1 MKTEYLKSFTA
12 VVESKSF
19 SAAAK
24 RLFLS
29 QPAISTHI
37 KQLEEELC
45 VQLLTRSTK
54 DVQLTEAGLLFYPYA
69 LRILETERE
78 AFFSLHGK
86 EGGLKGTVQIAA
98 STVPANYL
106 LADFISYMS
115 SRYPEIS
122 YRINEGD
129 STEVFQEVM
138 HFDAEIGVCGF
149 QTKNPKCIYD
159 ELFTDEIVLVTP
171 NTPYF
176 VAFGKEIPETELLRL
191 RFVTR
196 EKGSG
201 TGMAAKNL
209 EHQLGLTESTMNI
222 AAQFDSTELVKRAVA
237 GNVGAAFISKTA
249 AEDYVREGRILM
261 FEFPQMDARRSFYMV
276 RHRDRILSQPAA
288 LTMKEL
294 IAFCKRAD
302 SSCAEGK
309 NQVE

>member
-1 MKTEYLKSFTA
+1 MPLRDPMTPHPLSVIVARGMPESFTA
-12 VVESKSF
+12 IGTDPHSKSLTVIATGNTPIDRIVAEVAK
-19 SAAAK
+19 AAAK
-24 RLFLS
+24 QMDAAR
-29 QPAISTHI
+29 
-37 KQLEEELC
+37 
-45 VQLLTRSTK
+45 
-54 DVQLTEAGLLFYPYA
+54 
-69 LRILETERE
+69 
-78 AFFSLHGK
+78 
-86 EGGLKGTVQIAA
+86 GT
-98 STVPANYL
+98 
-106 LADFISYMS
+106 F
-115 SRYPEIS
+115 
-122 YRINEGD
+122 
-129 STEVFQEVM
+129 EV
-138 HFDAEIGVCGF
+138 
-149 QTKNPKCIYD
+149 
-159 ELFTDEIVLVTP
+159 
-171 NTPYF
+171 
-176 VAFGKEIPETELLRL
+176 EIPETELLRL